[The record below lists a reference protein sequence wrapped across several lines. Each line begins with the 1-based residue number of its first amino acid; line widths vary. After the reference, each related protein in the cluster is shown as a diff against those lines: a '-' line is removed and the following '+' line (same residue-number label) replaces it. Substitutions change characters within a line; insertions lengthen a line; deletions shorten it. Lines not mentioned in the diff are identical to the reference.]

1 MKKSQAAFT
10 LIELLIV
17 FSIFAIMG
25 ALAVPAALDA
35 SRRASVSASV
45 DGIQRVA
52 QRAQGLARHALSP
65 IDPTIAPHYGVGIFS
80 VDSQLYATVIYGTS
94 VNPAAEYTE
103 DGAPVCRIALKQA
116 QVLTENA
123 ANTKVGWFYQ
133 YGMGR
138 PIRSPADQSPIGVG
152 TPFQAA
158 QEPVLASDGF
168 QLVPPLAEVP
178 ASPVCQ
184 NVVVSRPHGYLA
196 QAIAVYG
203 NGSMSIAPISSAAA
217 SNLFCLNGQ

>member
-1 MKKSQAAFT
+1 MTKSHAAFT
-10 LIELLIV
+10 LIELLVV

-25 ALAVPAALDA
+25 ALAVPAALEA
-35 SRRASVSASV
+35 SRRAAISASV

-52 QRAQGLARHALSP
+52 LRAQGLARHALSP
-65 IDPTIAPHYGVGIFS
+65 IDPSTASHFGVGIFR
-80 VDSQLYATVIYGTS
+80 DGAQTYATVIFGTS
-94 VNPAAEYTE
+94 VNPAAEYRA
-103 DGAPVCRIALKQA
+103 DGEPVCRIALKQA
-116 QVLTENA
+116 EVLTENA
-123 ANTKVGWFYQ
+123 ATTQVGWFYQ

-152 TPFQAA
+152 TPYQAA
-158 QEPVLASDGF
+158 RSPVLASDGF

-184 NVVVSRPHGYLA
+184 NLVVARAHGQLA

-203 NGSMSIAPISSAAA
+203 NGTMSIAPISSVAVSSLVAFGA
-217 SNLFCLNGQ
+217 P

>member
-1 MKKSQAAFT
+1 MIKAHAAFT
-10 LIELLIV
+10 LIELLVV

-25 ALAVPAALDA
+25 ALAVPAALEA
-35 SRRASVSASV
+35 SRRAAVSASV
-45 DGIQRVA
+45 DGIQRVS

-65 IDPTIAPHYGVGIFS
+65 IDPTTASHFGVGIFKDGAQ
-80 VDSQLYATVIYGTS
+80 VYATVIFGTS

-103 DGAPVCRIALKQA
+103 AGVPVCRIALKQA
-116 QVLTENA
+116 QVLTENVA
-123 ANTKVGWFYQ
+123 STQVGWFYQ

-138 PIRSPADQSPIGVG
+138 PIRSPADQSAIGIG
-152 TPFQAA
+152 TPYQAA
-158 QEPVLASDGF
+158 RAPVLASDGF

-184 NVVVSRPHGYLA
+184 NLVVSRAHGHLA

-203 NGSMSIAPISSAAA
+203 NGTMNIAPMSSLAA
-217 SNLFCLNGQ
+217 STLISLDGP